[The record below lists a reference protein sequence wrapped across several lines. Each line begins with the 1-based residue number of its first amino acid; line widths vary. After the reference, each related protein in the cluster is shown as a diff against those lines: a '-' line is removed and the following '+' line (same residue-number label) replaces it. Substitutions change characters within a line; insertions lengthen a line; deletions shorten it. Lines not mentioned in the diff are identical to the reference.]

1 MIYNK
6 YLDEETDEKISSLLT
21 GIRRIVNLKNTI
33 FVMISLI
40 LASQNFISDFL
51 PFGFVLLALG
61 SVFNVPLILILIS
74 STIGMVINSVASTN
88 LFMLLGFFVIFSLIT
103 ALINIEGISKK
114 YSVLIKFV
122 ISLAVVL
129 LLTNFIKGQFFIALI
144 PSVSNLIISII
155 LYFVFVAGLSVLIHL
170 GKGYVYSTE
179 ESVAMIAVIAFGLT
193 IFKNVNFVGFSLLDI
208 LLMILILIYG
218 WRNGA
223 ILGATAGLIIGLLMT
238 GMTTVSMSFIVI
250 LGFSGF
256 IAGILKKVGKVGVVV
271 GFVIGNLYIS
281 FYANGFSEM
290 TVMISELLIASVS
303 LLFMPKPLELKL
315 DQLFNQNMTL
325 EKPYHNIL
333 DTTTDAKEKIGA
345 VSEVFDNLASIT
357 LENTPE
363 DAKETRKVLKKYIL
377 NYVENTCI
385 GCPNKKECIEKENL
399 DLTIDYLA
407 TKLEYN
413 EKIEKRMLKFDCE
426 HSEEIIDNIYD
437 VFNSMKLM
445 KIMKQKEAENTKKL
459 SKQYKDLS
467 KILANIAKNM
477 DQKTMVQDKSQ
488 ENLRNELKFYGF
500 CVYEDEFKREGKNI
514 EYVFVTDILTDI
526 DGQKKQIVKIAS
538 EILEQ
543 KMTIKLIL
551 NSSKN
556 EKSKIKL
563 VSIPDFSVQTGIATG
578 TKSGETISGDSYLTM
593 ELQDLKQMSVI
604 SDGAGSGEVAAK
616 GSSTVI
622 NMLEKLLSGG
632 FTEEKA
638 IEIINSIVKLKGNDT
653 IFSTLDT
660 MIINLRTAET
670 EFIKV
675 GAAPTYILEDGK
687 VITIHKTNIP
697 IGILKDTDYV
707 PVCKTLKDK
716 DFVIQISDGVI
727 QDEDDFNHN
736 YLTEYLQTLDNSKS
750 AKMVAEEIY
759 HLVLR
764 QMKNNLKDD
773 VTILVTKIRKV

>member
-1 MIYNK
+1 
-6 YLDEETDEKISSLLT
+6 
-21 GIRRIVNLKNTI
+21 
-33 FVMISLI
+33 
-40 LASQNFISDFL
+40 
-51 PFGFVLLALG
+51 
-61 SVFNVPLILILIS
+61 
-74 STIGMVINSVASTN
+74 
-88 LFMLLGFFVIFSLIT
+88 
-103 ALINIEGISKK
+103 
-114 YSVLIKFV
+114 
-122 ISLAVVL
+122 
-129 LLTNFIKGQFFIALI
+129 
-144 PSVSNLIISII
+144 
-155 LYFVFVAGLSVLIHL
+155 
-170 GKGYVYSTE
+170 
-179 ESVAMIAVIAFGLT
+179 
-193 IFKNVNFVGFSLLDI
+193 
-208 LLMILILIYG
+208 
-218 WRNGA
+218 
-223 ILGATAGLIIGLLMT
+223 
-238 GMTTVSMSFIVI
+238 
-250 LGFSGF
+250 
-256 IAGILKKVGKVGVVV
+256 
-271 GFVIGNLYIS
+271 
-281 FYANGFSEM
+281 
-290 TVMISELLIASVS
+290 
-303 LLFMPKPLELKL
+303 
-315 DQLFNQNMTL
+315 
-325 EKPYHNIL
+325 
-333 DTTTDAKEKIGA
+333 
-345 VSEVFDNLASIT
+345 
-357 LENTPE
+357 
-363 DAKETRKVLKKYIL
+363 
-377 NYVENTCI
+377 
-385 GCPNKKECIEKENL
+385 
-399 DLTIDYLA
+399 
-407 TKLEYN
+407 
-413 EKIEKRMLKFDCE
+413 
-426 HSEEIIDNIYD
+426 
-437 VFNSMKLM
+437 
-445 KIMKQKEAENTKKL
+445 
-459 SKQYKDLS
+459 
-467 KILANIAKNM
+467 
-477 DQKTMVQDKSQ
+477 
-488 ENLRNELKFYGF
+488 
-500 CVYEDEFKREGKNI
+500 
-514 EYVFVTDILTDI
+514 
-526 DGQKKQIVKIAS
+526 
-538 EILEQ
+538 
-543 KMTIKLIL
+543 MTIKLIL